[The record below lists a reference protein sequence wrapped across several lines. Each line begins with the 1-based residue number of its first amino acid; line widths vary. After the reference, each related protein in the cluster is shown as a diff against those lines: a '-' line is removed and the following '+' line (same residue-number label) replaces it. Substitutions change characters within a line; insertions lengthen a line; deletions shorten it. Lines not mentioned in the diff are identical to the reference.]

1 MLACPHNLHMDV
13 RLFQRSNRSSRR
25 HKPSAHAVKDWLD
38 DTCRADAV
46 HQLIALGFSILF
58 VPVVQALAVV
68 VAYYAL
74 WVLLGADTKL
84 LIDNL
89 WIIIAAVIAGNVVYF
104 SVGRDKLYRVPISGG
119 VVRWRDKRLA
129 AGPEAAEAAQFS
141 VFFRNEFLKI
151 LLFPG
156 WVMDV
161 AIMSGFWW
169 WRMRTANTELMARI
183 LVHVALE
190 DRRVSF
196 DALEQAFPPDG
207 LAKALSTLRHV
218 RGVLL
223 FEKPVP
229 AIALNNDLTRQVR
242 ELAGIPADARP

>member
-1 MLACPHNLHMDV
+1 MDV
-13 RLFQRSNRSSRR
+13 RLFQRSHSARRR

-38 DTCRADAV
+38 DICRADAV
-46 HQLIALGFSILF
+46 HQLIALGFSLLF

-89 WIIIAAVIAGNVVYF
+89 WIIIAAVIAGDIVYF
-104 SVGRDKLYRVPISGG
+104 GVGRDKLYCVKISGG

-129 AGPEAAEAAQFS
+129 AGPETPEAAQFA

-161 AIMSGFWW
+161 AIMSAYWW

-183 LVHVALE
+183 LVHVAVE

-207 LAKALSTLRHV
+207 LARALTTLRHI

-223 FEKPVP
+223 FEKSVP
-229 AIALNNDLTRQVR
+229 AIALNSDLTRHVR
-242 ELAGIPADARP
+242 ELAAIPADARP